1 MDYLTACPAGK
12 THQVARP
19 SHRSPVGTDL
29 LDPEQQ
35 RGLED
40 VTSRMSQQQY
50 AYRSREQVTRF
61 FAGTDLPIVAMYLI
75 ALYAN

>member
-1 MDYLTACPAGK
+1 
-12 THQVARP
+12 
-19 SHRSPVGTDL
+19 VGTDL

-50 AYRSREQVTRF
+50 AYRSREQVARF
-61 FAGTDLPIVAMYLI
+61 FARTDLPIVAMYLI
-75 ALYAN
+75 ATYAN